1 VTHGKENRYY
11 TRRISKVETSQK
23 RMGMGMRYTVR
34 SDPTPQTKEKHGG
47 GGDDSSPMLYQSPT
61 LEVKSW
67 GRSVS
72 PLGSQQL
79 QSK

>member
-1 VTHGKENRYY
+1 
-11 TRRISKVETSQK
+11 
-23 RMGMGMRYTVR
+23 MGMGMRYTVR
-34 SDPTPQTKEKHGG
+34 SDPTPQTKEKHGGGGGRGG